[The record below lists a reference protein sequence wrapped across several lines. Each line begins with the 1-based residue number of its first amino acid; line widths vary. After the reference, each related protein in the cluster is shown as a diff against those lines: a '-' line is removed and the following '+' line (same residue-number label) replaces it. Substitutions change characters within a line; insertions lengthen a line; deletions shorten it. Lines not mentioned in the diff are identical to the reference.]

1 MYPGEV
7 LGFAGLLG
15 SGRTE
20 LIKVLFGEDT
30 DYKGNIVINKRKVRF
45 KMPSDAIRQGMA
57 LCPEDRRT
65 EGIIPNLSVRENIS
79 IVLLPKLTKM
89 GIISKNSQEKVV
101 KEFIEKLGIKTPDME
116 QKVKNLS
123 GGNQQKVLLA
133 RWLCTSPRLVIMDEP
148 TRGIDVGAKAEIEKI
163 VRDLA
168 KQGMSVIMISSEISE
183 VVRNSNR
190 VMVMRDGHKL
200 GELTGGEI
208 NQEEIMK
215 RIADNRVFSK
225 CGKEAQYE

>member
-1 MYPGEV
+1 M
-7 LGFAGLLG
+7 
-15 SGRTE
+15 
-20 LIKVLFGEDT
+20 
-30 DYKGNIVINKRKVRF
+30 
-45 KMPSDAIRQGMA
+45 
-57 LCPEDRRT
+57 
-65 EGIIPNLSVRENIS
+65 
-79 IVLLPKLTKM
+79 
-89 GIISKNSQEKVV
+89 